1 MDSSV
6 VLGIDIGG
14 TNTVYGFISRDGHI
28 YTHEEIPTRG
38 QEPVSDLV
46 DRIATRIHQFLKN
59 NSELDLFG
67 VGIGAPNGN
76 HFTGMIADPPN
87 LSWGNV
93 DIVKLFKERFDC
105 ETSLTNDANAAAL
118 GEKYFGVAKDMN
130 DFIVITLGTG
140 LGSGIFSGGRLLY
153 GHDGFA
159 GEMGHMPIEDEGRNC
174 NCGNKGCLE
183 SYASASG
190 IRKTIEGL
198 IEELPDNE
206 FLNTIYRDK
215 IDGLMIDAAFDNGNE
230 IAKKI
235 YEITGNRLGQGL
247 AQAATLLSPE
257 AFIFYGG
264 FSNAGDRIL
273 NFAKESMDRHLIN
286 GHAGNIDLI
295 CSGLPQ
301 GQAGI
306 LGAAS
311 LIWSSQ

>member
-1 MDSSV
+1 MDSPV

-14 TNTVYGFISRDGHI
+14 TNTVYGFISEDGHI
-28 YTHEEIPTRG
+28 HDHEEIPTKG
-38 QEPVSDLV
+38 ADPVTDLV
-46 DRIATRIHQFLKN
+46 GRIESRTNQFLN
-59 NSELDLFG
+59 DNPQLALSGIG
-67 VGIGAPNGN
+67 VGAPNGN
-76 HFTGMIADPPN
+76 HFTGMIQDPPN

-93 DIVKLFKERFDC
+93 NIVELFKKRFNC
-105 ETSLTNDANAAAL
+105 KTSLTNDANAAAL
-118 GEKYFGVAKDMN
+118 GEKHYGIAKNMN

-159 GEMGHMPIEDEGRNC
+159 GEMGHMPVEYDGRNC
-174 NCGNKGCLE
+174 NCGNRGCLE

-190 IRKTIEGL
+190 IKKTIEDL
-198 IEELPDNE
+198 QKELPTDE
-206 FLNTIYRDK
+206 FLNSIHSDK
-215 IDGLMIDAAFDNGNE
+215 IDGLLIDSAFDNGNE
-230 IAKKI
+230 LAKRI
-235 YEITGNRLGQGL
+235 YQFTGNKLGQGL

-273 NFAKESMDRHLIN
+273 KPAKASMDRHLIN
-286 GHAGNIDLI
+286 GHAGSIDLI
-295 CSGLPQ
+295 RSGLPQ

-311 LIWSSQ
+311 LIWAP

>member
-1 MDSSV
+1 MDSPV

-14 TNTVYGFISRDGHI
+14 TNTVYGFISGDGHI
-28 YTHEEIPTRG
+28 YYHEEIPTKG
-38 QEPVSDLV
+38 ANPVTDLV
-46 DRIATRIHQFLKN
+46 GRIESRTNQFLN
-59 NSELDLFG
+59 DNPQLVLCGIG
-67 VGIGAPNGN
+67 VGAPNGN
-76 HFTGMIADPPN
+76 HFTGMIQDPPN

-93 DIVKLFKERFDC
+93 NIVELFKERFNC
-105 ETSLTNDANAAAL
+105 NTSLTNDANAAAL
-118 GEKYFGVAKDMN
+118 GEKHYGVAKDMN

-159 GEMGHMPIEDEGRNC
+159 GEMGHMPVEYDGRNC
-174 NCGNKGCLE
+174 NCGNRGCLE

-190 IRKTIEGL
+190 IKKTIEDL
-198 IEELPDNE
+198 QKELPNDE
-206 FLNTIYRDK
+206 FLNSIHTDK
-215 IDGLMIDAAFDNGNE
+215 IDGLLIDSAFDNGNE
-230 IAKKI
+230 LAKRI
-235 YEITGNRLGQGL
+235 YEFTGNKLGQGL

-273 NFAKESMDRHLIN
+273 KPAKASMDRHLIN
-286 GHAGNIDLI
+286 GHAGTIELI
-295 CSGLPQ
+295 RSGLQQ

-311 LIWSSQ
+311 LIWAP

>member
-1 MDSSV
+1 MDSPV

-14 TNTVYGFISRDGHI
+14 TNTVYGFISEDGRI
-28 YTHEEIPTRG
+28 YDHEEIPTKG
-38 QEPVSDLV
+38 ADPVTDLV
-46 DRIATRIHQFLKN
+46 GRIESRTNQFLN
-59 NSELDLFG
+59 DNPQLALSGIG
-67 VGIGAPNGN
+67 VGAPNGN
-76 HFTGMIADPPN
+76 HFTGMIQDPPN

-93 DIVKLFKERFDC
+93 NIVELFKERFDC
-105 ETSLTNDANAAAL
+105 KTSLTNDANAAAL
-118 GEKYFGVAKDMN
+118 GEKHYGVAKDMN

-159 GEMGHMPIEDEGRNC
+159 GEMGHMPVEYDGRNC
-174 NCGNKGCLE
+174 NCGNRGCLE

-190 IRKTIEGL
+190 IKKTIEDL
-198 IEELPDNE
+198 QKELPTDE
-206 FLNTIYRDK
+206 FLNSIHSDK
-215 IDGLMIDAAFDNGNE
+215 IDGLMIDSAFDNGNAL
-230 IAKKI
+230 AKRI
-235 YEITGNRLGQGL
+235 YEFTGNKLGQGL

-273 NFAKESMDRHLIN
+273 KPAKASMDRHLIN
-286 GHAGNIDLI
+286 GHAGSIELI
-295 CSGLPQ
+295 LSGLPQ

-311 LIWSSQ
+311 LIWAP

>member
-1 MDSSV
+1 MDSSI
-6 VLGIDIGG
+6 VLGVDIGG
-14 TNTVYGFISRDGHI
+14 TNTVYGFINRDGHI
-28 YTHEEIPTRG
+28 YDHKEIPTRG
-38 QEPVSDLV
+38 EKPVTDLV
-46 DRIATRIHQFLKN
+46 GRIESRTKNFLEN
-59 NSELDLFG
+59 NPELVLYG
-67 VGIGAPNGN
+67 IGIGAPNGN

-93 DIVKLFKERFDC
+93 DIIALFKERFDC
-105 ETSLTNDANAAAL
+105 KASLTNDANAAAL
-118 GEKYFGVAKDMN
+118 GEKYFGVAKDMS

-159 GEMGHMPIEDEGRNC
+159 GEMGHMPIEDDGRNC

-190 IRKTIEGL
+190 IKKTIKDL
-198 IEELPDNE
+198 KEELPDDE
-206 FLNTIYRDK
+206 FLNSIYSDK
-215 IDGLMIDAAFDNGNE
+215 IDGLLIDAAFDNGNVM
-230 IAKKI
+230 AKKI
-235 YEITGNRLGQGL
+235 YEVTGNKLGQGL

-264 FSNAGDRIL
+264 FSNAGDRL
-273 NFAKESMDRHLIN
+273 LKPAKESMDRHLIN

-295 CSGLPQ
+295 RSGLPQ

-311 LIWSSQ
+311 LLWSEE